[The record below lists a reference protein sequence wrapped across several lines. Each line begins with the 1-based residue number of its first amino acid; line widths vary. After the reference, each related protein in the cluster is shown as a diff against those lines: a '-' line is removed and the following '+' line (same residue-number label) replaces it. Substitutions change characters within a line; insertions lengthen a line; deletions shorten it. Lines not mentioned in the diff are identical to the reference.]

1 MDNNFQVNFKPTAS
15 PVNQQADIFAGI
27 NKGYSDAIGSQT
39 KVPDLITGYDQ
50 KYGVPQLQQSIQQG
64 TEQYDALGN
73 QIRNLPK
80 DMAQRSR
87 ESIMTQ
93 GQTNR
98 AIQAEQAPL
107 LEQQGILG
115 QNLSRQQANLGVAQS
130 NAAKMVSAEQVQQE
144 KELSPWL
151 KQYDNESILSSMRQ
165 SGWTFENQSE
175 LSRLLANQQ
184 AGITLSEGEK
194 NRAQQLAIAEKNFQN
209 QLELNKQQASLN
221 PKQNYMAVGAGTSI
235 FDPQTN
241 SFVGTAPYKPT
252 ASGSSTYVP
261 NFGTT
266 TNNSSISSLWG

>member
-1 MDNNFQVNFKPTAS
+1 MADNFTVDFKPTSS
-15 PVNQQADIFAGI
+15 PINQQSDIFENL
-27 NKGYSDAIGSQT
+27 NKGFGDAIGAQT
-39 KVPDLITGYDQ
+39 KVPDLVTGYDQ
-50 KYGVPQLQQSIQQG
+50 RYGVPQMQKAIQAG
-64 TEQYDALGN
+64 TEQYDTLGE
-73 QIRNLPK
+73 QIRGLPT

-98 AIQAEQAPL
+98 AVQAEQAPL

-151 KQYDNESILSSMRQ
+151 KKYDTENVLSSMRM

-175 LSRLLANQQ
+175 LSRLLANQS

-194 NRAQQLAIAEKNFQN
+194 NRVQQLALAEKSFEN
-209 QLELNKQQASLN
+209 QLKLNSQQQGFT
-221 PKQNYMAVGAGTSI
+221 KENYMLSNP
-235 FDPQTN
+235 DPLGLG
-241 SFVGTAPYKPT
+241 F
-252 ASGSSTYVP
+252 
-261 NFGTT
+261 
-266 TNNSSISSLWG
+266 